1 MLRAFTVVLLE
12 SFKSWLLFLVAL
24 LGLIDTL
31 EQLLDRR
38 FLLRL
43 SMTLQRRYLAHSN
56 FLSTTSLALSLA
68 LHLLF
73 CSVRRSLYGG
83 RKQTHTNR
91 GNKFNVKDKT
101 HFKEKHD
108 LLQRAVSA
116 ADNCRQLPTTALKIM
131 LGRLPDVQLKVLS
144 IIMVEINTSIQ

>member
-56 FLSTTSLALSLA
+56 FLSTTLLALSLA

-101 HFKEKHD
+101 PFKEKHD
-108 LLQRAVSA
+108 LL
-116 ADNCRQLPTTALKIM
+116 
-131 LGRLPDVQLKVLS
+131 
-144 IIMVEINTSIQ
+144 